1 MAVLQAPDSA
11 FSKES
16 IKWEAQASAMGPG
29 LRPYVKRDY
38 PMMLHLAGPPK
49 GGLGA
54 PEIIETIEVGSER
67 EARSHESRGFRPT
80 PLDALAHYDAQLT
93 EFATLAAE
101 RNSEVR
107 RAGEKAKGEVERAE
121 AAAGAQHLPTIP
133 ETPIRHRI
141 AKEKE

>member
-1 MAVLQAPDSA
+1 MGVLHSPDNA

-16 IKWEAQASAMGPG
+16 VKWEAQTSAMGPG

-67 EARSHESRGFRPT
+67 EASAHESRGFKPT
-80 PLDALAHYDAQLT
+80 PLEALAHYDAQLT

-107 RAGEKAKGEVERAE
+107 RASERAKAEVEQAE
-121 AAAGAQHLPTIP
+121 AAAGAQHLPTIQ
-133 ETPIRHRI
+133 ETPIRRRI
-141 AKEKE
+141 AKEE